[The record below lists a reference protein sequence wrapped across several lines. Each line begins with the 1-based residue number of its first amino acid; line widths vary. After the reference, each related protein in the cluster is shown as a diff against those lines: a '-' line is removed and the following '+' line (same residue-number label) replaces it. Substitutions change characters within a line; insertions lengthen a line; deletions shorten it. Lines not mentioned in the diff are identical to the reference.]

1 MRGITKLLGLLA
13 LSLVVGGSA
22 CAQGAGGGGG
32 QGFGG
37 RGQGFGMRGGGAML
51 LMASDVQA
59 DLKLTD
65 MQKTQLRDTMQKM
78 QTDAQGLR
86 EKLQNASQEERL
98 QIVQKFQADQQK
110 SVSAVLNPDQQ
121 KRLHQIELQQQGTM
135 AIASPEVAAELKL
148 TDDQKQRISAI
159 MQEQQ
164 QAMRTLFQSAGGT
177 GGFNA
182 DLRTK
187 MQTLRKDAET
197 KLAAV
202 LTEDQQKQWKE
213 IQGTPFTGR
222 LVPGGP
228 GGRPGGARPGAG
240 GGTQP

>member
-1 MRGITKLLGLLA
+1 MRGIRKLFGLLA
-13 LSLVVGGSA
+13 LSLVVSGA
-22 CAQGAGGGGG
+22 YAQGAGAG

-51 LMASDVQA
+51 LLAPDVQA

-65 MQKTQLRDTMQKM
+65 AQKTQVRDAMQKM
-78 QTDAQGLR
+78 QGDAQGLR
-86 EKLQNASQEERL
+86 EKLQNASQEERV

-110 SVSAVLNPDQQ
+110 AFSAILNPDQ
-121 KRLHQIELQQQGTM
+121 KTRLQHIELQQQGPM

-148 TDDQKQRISAI
+148 TDDQKQKISAI
-159 MQEQQ
+159 VQEQQ
-164 QAMRTLFQSAGGT
+164 QAVRALFQSAGSP

-182 DLRTK
+182 ELRTK

-213 IQGTPFTGR
+213 MQGSPFTGR
-222 LVPGGP
+222 LGPGGP

-240 GGTQP
+240 GGT